1 MVPTRLSLI
10 TYNLWLTERWPAR
23 ARALERFLKLFA
35 PDVLCVQ
42 ELQRPTQEFLDDVLK
57 EHDRVRDP
65 FSGWTNE
72 SNIYWSKALFE
83 SVEYGAEEVRH
94 LEPQR
99 RTFWAPLRLQPSP
112 RTIFVA
118 TAHLTSPRNRDEG
131 ESGLSPR
138 VRQLKRIADELTR
151 LVRQAEP
158 AFFMGD
164 MNDAW
169 HPQRIL
175 KQAGFVSCFAALG
188 MQSPPTFQCY
198 PTANIQ
204 PDEPTVTEAIDI
216 VVANKYARAVAASVP
231 SVTVKTL
238 HRRTIGPCKRFI
250 SCKFAPVEPSRQC
263 TSP

>member
-23 ARALERFLKLFA
+23 ADALEGFLKLFA
-35 PDVLCVQ
+35 PDLLCVQ
-42 ELQRPTQEFLDDVLK
+42 ELQRPTQEFLDGALN

-83 SVEYGAEEVRH
+83 NVEYGAEDVGH

-99 RTFWAPLRLQPSP
+99 RMFWARLQLKPSSK
-112 RTIFVA
+112 TIFVA
-118 TAHLTSPRNRDEG
+118 TAHLTSPRNREEG

-138 VRQLKRIADELTR
+138 VSQLKRIANELTR

-175 KQAGFVSCFAALG
+175 GQAGFVSCFAALG

-198 PTANIQ
+198 PTANVQ
-204 PDEPTVTEAIDI
+204 PDQPTVTEAIDLI
-216 VVANKYARAVAASVP
+216 VANKYARAIAASVP
-231 SVTVKTL
+231 QVYSEN
-238 HRRTIGPCKRFI
+238 I
-250 SCKFAPVEPSRQC
+250 APSDHWPVQAVYELL
-263 TSP
+263 